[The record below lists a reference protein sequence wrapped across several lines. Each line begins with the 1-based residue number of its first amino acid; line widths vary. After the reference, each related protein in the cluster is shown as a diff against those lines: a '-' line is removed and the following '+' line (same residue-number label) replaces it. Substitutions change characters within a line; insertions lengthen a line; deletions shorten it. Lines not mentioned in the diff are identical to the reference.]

1 RNSMLFLRFQL
12 LIFLLNLNL
21 SRCEDKR
28 NLIISAL
35 EKATLFLEE
44 QYNELNIDG
53 VLGYRLLQAYLNGT
67 MEKWAP
73 EAPLF
78 QVITMVSLAQ
88 YYCLQ
93 TKSLQ
98 NNNKLLS
105 LPLATPSPFAAFHQ
119 ALSPGFWKIPH
130 QWAQNDPPVSFSP
143 TNGSCLDLETSDY
156 CLSILAGGTPCLVP
170 DNCRSIMIKTHC
182 SGYGLSHQ
190 LFYFL
195 FAEMKGCSD
204 PLFHNAQYYKSVF
217 CHLMMQINVDAEKQ
231 ALLGTV
237 GDLFTENS
245 KWPYCYLPFNMF
257 AFCLSVMFCG
267 LAGFSDFYKPRW
279 LDIILNWQKRERG
292 CFWIPVSED
301 HHKEARRVKRTEKI
315 LEGKDNGNWCG
326 CIDKNCFPTYH
337 TF

>member
-1 RNSMLFLRFQL
+1 PFPLHILNTNL

-53 VLGYRLLQAYLNGT
+53 VLGYRLLQGT
-67 MEKWAP
+67 

-156 CLSILAGGTPCLVP
+156 CLSILLGSGAGGTPCLVP

-237 GDLFTENS
+237 GDLFTENI
-245 KWPYCYLPFNMF
+245 
-257 AFCLSVMFCG
+257 MFCG

-292 CFWIPVSED
+292 CFWMFD

>member
-1 RNSMLFLRFQL
+1 MLFLRFQL

-28 NLIISAL
+28 NSIISAL

-53 VLGYRLLQAYLNGT
+53 VFGYRLLQAYLNGT
-67 MEKWAP
+67 LEKWALVSGL
-73 EAPLF
+73 ESE
-78 QVITMVSLAQ
+78 QVRVRRLDAKVSALIEKAKRALEKNEPDS
-88 YYCLQ
+88 YR
-93 TKSLQ
+93 
-98 NNNKLLS
+98 
-105 LPLATPSPFAAFHQ
+105 AFHQ

-130 QWAQNDPPVSFSP
+130 QWVQNDPPVSFSP
-143 TNGSCLDLETSDY
+143 TNGSCLDLDTSDS
-156 CLSILAGGTPCLVP
+156 CISILLGSGAGGTPCLVP

-217 CHLMMQINVDAEKQ
+217 CHLMMQINVEAEKQ
-231 ALLGTV
+231 ALLGTE
-237 GDLFTENS
+237 GDLFTENI
-245 KWPYCYLPFNMF
+245 L
-257 AFCLSVMFCG
+257 FCG

-292 CFWIPVSED
+292 CFWMFDSSSPVSED

-315 LEGKDNGNWCG
+315 LEGECASHNTAVAVGAIG
-326 CIDKNCFPTYH
+326 GFLHYG
-337 TF
+337 F